1 MEKIIIVST
10 NANPDYYFYLPYIK
24 KAWNKYGWKVC
35 CMVTDDVTE
44 KIEADYVITVP
55 KMEGIRQETIAQ
67 ASRLYASGF
76 FPDDAY
82 LMISDM
88 DLLPLS
94 DYWHPVLDID
104 TITVFGHDLTWR
116 TFIPMGYTGMSAKK
130 WKEVMNITEDRVADF
145 KRDCDLTGLPYKE
158 EWEKWWNHDWTL
170 LTERLKPYMGVINFV
185 DRGQID
191 IAGATLARGRVD
203 RYNWDA
209 TLQQPDRIDAHCENN
224 NVKHPDKLNKFLALY
239 ESVYGKLDT
248 NS

>member
-1 MEKIIIVST
+1 MEQIIIVST
-10 NANPDYYFYLPYIK
+10 NNNPDYYFYLPYIK

-67 ASRLYASGF
+67 ASRLYAARFFGF
-76 FPDDAY
+76 SPDIY

-88 DLLPLS
+88 DLLPLQ
-94 DYWHPVLDID
+94 DYWKPDFNA
-104 TITVFGHDLTWR
+104 ITSYGHDLTWY
-116 TFIPMGYTGMSAKK
+116 TFIPMGYVGMTADK
-130 WKEVMNITEDRVADF
+130 WKDVMELTEDSMADF
-145 KRDCDLTGLPYKE
+145 RRDADLTGLPYKE
-158 EWEKWWNHDWTL
+158 DWEQWWNADWTL
-170 LTERLKPYMGVINFV
+170 LTLRLKKHWDKITFIN
-185 DRGQID
+185 RGQID

-209 TLQQPDRIDAHCENN
+209 TLNQPDKIDAHCENV

-239 ESVYGKLDT
+239 ESIYGLL
-248 NS
+248 